1 MLLNVIE
8 EEQSYNISIAN
19 EIEAGFNIDFNQM
32 FEMGYSTKG
41 EQRGL
46 GLARVK
52 EICDFN
58 GLKII

>member
-1 MLLNVIE
+1 
-8 EEQSYNISIAN
+8 
-19 EIEAGFNIDFNQM
+19 M

-58 GLKII
+58 GLKINITIENNETKFIKFNIIFLK